1 MDVLGVVPA
10 RGGSK
15 GIPRKNLAVVAG
27 QSLLAWTAHAAHA
40 SSRLTRVIASTDDVG
55 IAQAAQLLDLEVP
68 FMRPIALAADDT
80 PILTVLEDLLSR
92 LALAEHYVPDIV
104 VLLQPTSPL
113 RRADHIDRAVDLLCD
128 SGADTVVSVVRVPH
142 NFSPLSV
149 LQETDGHVVPWGDA
163 PTVIRR
169 QDKSTLYARNGPAVV
184 AVRAPVLEKYKSLYG
199 PDTRSLEMTRAESI
213 DIDEPWDLELATWLI
228 ERRRRSTRDTEDEK

>member
-15 GIPRKNLAVVAG
+15 GIPRKNLAVLAG
-27 QSLLAWTAHAAHA
+27 QSLLAWTADAAHA
-40 SSRLTRVIASTDDVG
+40 SNRLTRVIVSTDDEE
-55 IAQAAQLLDLEVP
+55 IAQAAHILNLEVP
-68 FMRPIALAADDT
+68 FMRPSALAADDT

-92 LALAEHYVPDIV
+92 LAAAEHYVPDVV

-142 NFSPLSV
+142 NFSPSSV
-149 LQETDGHVVPWGDA
+149 LREIEGRVVPWSDA
-163 PTVIRR
+163 PTVTRR

-184 AVRAPVLEKYKSLYG
+184 AVRAPVLKQYKSLYG
-199 PDTRSLEMTRAESI
+199 RDTRPLEMTRAESI

-228 ERRRRSTRDTEDEK
+228 ERRQMSTRDTEDAK

>member
-15 GIPRKNLAVVAG
+15 GIPRKNLAVAAG
-27 QSLLAWTAHAAHA
+27 RSLLAWTADAAHA
-40 SSRLTRVIASTDDVG
+40 SNRLTRVIASTDDTE
-55 IAQAAQLLDLEVP
+55 IAQAARILNLEVP
-68 FMRPIALAADDT
+68 FMRPTALAADDT
-80 PILTVLEDLLSR
+80 PIVAVLEDLLSR
-92 LALAEHYVPDIV
+92 LEDTEHYAPDIV

-142 NFSPLSV
+142 NFSPSSV
-149 LQETDGHVVPWGDA
+149 LQQIEGRVVPWGDT
-163 PTVIRR
+163 PIVTRR

-184 AVRAPVLEKYKSLYG
+184 AVRTPVLKKYKSLYG
-199 PDTRSLEMTRAESI
+199 RDTRSLEMTRAESI
-213 DIDEPWDLELATWLI
+213 DIDEPWDLELAAWLI
-228 ERRRRSTRDTEDEK
+228 ERRNMSTRDTEDDK

>member
-15 GIPRKNLAVVAG
+15 GIPRKNLAVAAG
-27 QSLLAWTAHAAHA
+27 RSLLAWTADAAHA
-40 SSRLTRVIASTDDVG
+40 SNRLTRVIASTDDTE
-55 IAQAAQLLDLEVP
+55 IAQAARILNLEVP
-68 FMRPIALAADDT
+68 FMRPTALAADDT
-80 PILTVLEDLLSR
+80 PIVAVLEDLLSR
-92 LALAEHYVPDIV
+92 LEDTEHYLPDIV

-142 NFSPLSV
+142 NFSPSSV
-149 LQETDGHVVPWGDA
+149 LQQIEGRVVPWGDT
-163 PTVIRR
+163 PIVTRR

-184 AVRAPVLEKYKSLYG
+184 AVRTPVLKKYKSLYG
-199 PDTRSLEMTRAESI
+199 RDTRSLEMTRAESI
-213 DIDEPWDLELATWLI
+213 DIDEPWDLELAALLI
-228 ERRRRSTRDTEDEK
+228 ERRNMSTRDTEDDK